1 MLRRVACSAPA
12 PPLLISRLLSQ
23 TCTLQGETVVQ
34 QRLEVDGK
42 VWLMTCVSMG
52 NPHAMTFGL
61 ADGTGIKVGGRV
73 GGGGRA

>member
-1 MLRRVACSAPA
+1 
-12 PPLLISRLLSQ
+12 
-23 TCTLQGETVVQ
+23 LQGETVVQ

-61 ADGTGIKVGGRV
+61 ADGTGIKVGDGRA
-73 GGGGRA
+73 GGRRGAGVGVGCLALGAAGSRS